1 MWKNFGLPVTD
12 EAEIGSK
19 LMDGRKMAR
28 FDVLG
33 GSIGINVYKGR
44 RRICEVSQDCV
55 WVVHVG

>member
-19 LMDGRKMAR
+19 LVDGRKMAR

-33 GSIGINVYKGR
+33 GSIGIMCTREGEGFAR
-44 RRICEVSQDCV
+44 
-55 WVVHVG
+55 